1 MAEVTRANGL
11 IDVLT
16 NNLQKPV
23 EFYKIAITGLEPGIS
38 DAAGDDTAMAGDRG
52 PNGAVEKVMGA
63 IQKRSNILLA
73 QVDTDQLSVA
83 VAYAD
88 HSADYNGDSSE
99 TTYAAQLQADIRA
112 IGDVTSA
119 DGSTTIALSGA
130 TVTDNGF
137 KLA

>member
-1 MAEVTRANGL
+1 MAEVTRVNGS

-23 EFYKIAITGLEPGIS
+23 EFYKIAITGLEPGVA
-38 DAAGDDTAMAGDRG
+38 DAGGDDTAMAGDRG
-52 PNGAVEKVMGA
+52 PDGAVEKVLRVLE
-63 IQKRSNILLA
+63 KRSSILLM
-73 QVDTDQLSVA
+73 QVDTDQISVMIQGS
-83 VAYAD
+83 D
-88 HSADYNGDSSE
+88 HSADYNGDGSE

-112 IGDVTSA
+112 VGDVTSE
-119 DGSTTIALSGA
+119 DGSTTIALSSA